1 MSSFVKRVTLLALV
15 ATLCYGCDSDISDD
29 IGAGFKTRCCIQT
42 YIDEPVLTARF
53 VKQQVSIWAPN
64 VIEDDCIEIRIV
76 NQEGAKYIVY
86 NEREWKWKEGTFYI
100 LSQRYGDTSFN
111 DYHVTGSQSLA
122 VAEPFGVLKCFE
134 VNPKS
139 EEIEV
144 TDRLYAATSSYLPF
158 IESGYDKTLDGLHSF
173 FVTRLKL
180 ASKLTEKDLTLL
192 NWGPKP
198 AIRLWAKSPYRLPK
212 TLIVRTS
219 YKGEKIELT
228 VQRPE
233 EK

>member
-86 NEREWKWKEGTFYI
+86 NEREWKWKE
-100 LSQRYGDTSFN
+100 
-111 DYHVTGSQSLA
+111 
-122 VAEPFGVLKCFE
+122 
-134 VNPKS
+134 
-139 EEIEV
+139 V